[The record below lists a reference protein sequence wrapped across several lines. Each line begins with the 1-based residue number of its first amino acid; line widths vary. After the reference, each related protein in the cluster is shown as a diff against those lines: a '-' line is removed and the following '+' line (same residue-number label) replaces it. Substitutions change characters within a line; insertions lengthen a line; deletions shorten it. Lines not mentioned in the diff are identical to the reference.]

1 MKENQGS
8 GISQNRLQMPLSFSH
23 NSPVICHVPLSVL
36 LSHHIPPPQN
46 LHVCLFSRPFFPPP
60 HLSISLPPSFILL
73 FLLFFF
79 FLCSLSTED
88 ESGASAVYSVGAHTL
103 VHTNGKQIAGP
114 VKWKK
119 IDYLYLVTEHTH
131 ACACSKGGGGRTL
144 GRCIEPS
151 QGERK

>member
-1 MKENQGS
+1 MELARILCLCHS
-8 GISQNRLQMPLSFSH
+8 PMTPLSFVMSLFL
-23 NSPVICHVPLSVL
+23 SCCPIIPLLLKISMSV
-36 LSHHIPPPQN
+36 
-46 LHVCLFSRPFFPPP
+46 SRPFSPPP
-60 HLSISLPPSFILL
+60 HLSISLPPFFILL
-73 FLLFFF
+73 FLLFFC

-131 ACACSKGGGGRTL
+131 ACACNEGGWGRTL

-151 QGERK
+151 QGEQK